1 VALCKTVY
9 ALFSKYF
16 SVKNNVFLSHSNS
29 VNMFPASRF
38 LQEPMRDPHVAADG
52 FTYEGDAIRGWLDGG
67 NDASPVTGQ
76 PLAHRE
82 LAPNLALGAVIQDY
96 TMMKR
101 RQHRFGDSHDTVAA
115 LQFFSSPVGSER

>member
-1 VALCKTVY
+1 MCPLSIWIACGLWHFAREC
-9 ALFSKYF
+9 L
-16 SVKNNVFLSHSNS
+16 NVSPLI
-29 VNMFPASRF
+29 

-52 FTYEGDAIRGWLDGG
+52 FTYEADAIRTWLDRG

-96 TMMKR
+96 TIR
-101 RQHRFGDSHDTVAA
+101 RQQQH
-115 LQFFSSPVGSER
+115 QFSS